1 MSLNKGEINPL
12 SVLGLRK
19 LSFIPNHFNK
29 ILLTHKVDIK
39 AVESWIEF
47 NLNSRYC
54 LKTSL
59 TLDENNKIIYGTE
72 IGFED
77 HKELTLLTL
86 GCSQLIKK

>member
-72 IGFED
+72 IGFE
-77 HKELTLLTL
+77 ELTLLTL